1 MNLITNKKIKKIL
14 YILLIITIL
23 GLFVIPTSTSGVII
37 TPNGMQQI
45 QKDLG
50 FSSNTDESRGGK
62 LFRPIAQLLAFVADL
77 SIELAQQFLWDGS
90 TINEK
95 NEYHIY
101 IGPATIFTGKIPRIR
116 C

>member
-1 MNLITNKKIKKIL
+1 MNLITNKKLTKTLMLIVVFVMIFTFIL
-14 YILLIITIL
+14 
-23 GLFVIPTSTSGVII
+23 
-37 TPNGMQQI
+37 PNYSLAKAKSQDE
-45 QKDLG
+45 KD
-50 FSSNTDESRGGK
+50 GGK
-62 LFRPIAQLLAFVADL
+62 LFRPIAQLLAFVSDL

-101 IGPATIFTGKIPRIR
+101 IGPATIFTGKIPRVR

>member
-1 MNLITNKKIKKIL
+1 MNLITNKKLTKTSMLIVVFVLIFTFIL
-14 YILLIITIL
+14 
-23 GLFVIPTSTSGVII
+23 
-37 TPNGMQQI
+37 PNYSLAKSQDE
-45 QKDLG
+45 KD
-50 FSSNTDESRGGK
+50 GGK
-62 LFRPIAQLLAFVADL
+62 LFRPKAQLLAFVSDL

>member
-1 MNLITNKKIKKIL
+1 MNLITNKKLTKTL
-14 YILLIITIL
+14 MLTVV
-23 GLFVIPTSTSGVII
+23 FVMIFTFIM
-37 TPNGMQQI
+37 PNYSI
-45 QKDLG
+45 AK
-50 FSSNTDESRGGK
+50 SNDENLGGK

-90 TINEK
+90 TINEENGYK
-95 NEYHIY
+95 VY

>member
-1 MNLITNKKIKKIL
+1 MNLITNKLTKTLMLIVVFVLIFTFIL
-14 YILLIITIL
+14 
-23 GLFVIPTSTSGVII
+23 
-37 TPNGMQQI
+37 PNYSLAKSQDE
-45 QKDLG
+45 KD
-50 FSSNTDESRGGK
+50 GGK
-62 LFRPIAQLLAFVADL
+62 LFRPIAQLLAFVSDL

>member
-1 MNLITNKKIKKIL
+1 MNLITNKKLTKTL
-14 YILLIITIL
+14 MLTVV
-23 GLFVIPTSTSGVII
+23 FVMIFTFIM
-37 TPNGMQQI
+37 PNYSLAKSQ
-45 QKDLG
+45 
-50 FSSNTDESRGGK
+50 DEKEGGK

-90 TINEK
+90 TINEENGYK
-95 NEYHIY
+95 VY

>member
-1 MNLITNKKIKKIL
+1 MNLITNKKLTKTLMLIVVFVLIFTFIL
-14 YILLIITIL
+14 
-23 GLFVIPTSTSGVII
+23 
-37 TPNGMQQI
+37 PNYSLAKEAEE
-45 QKDLG
+45 KD
-50 FSSNTDESRGGK
+50 GGK
-62 LFRPIAQLLAFVADL
+62 LFRPIAQLLAFVSDL

>member
-1 MNLITNKKIKKIL
+1 MNLITNKKLTKTLMLIVVFIMIFTFIL
-14 YILLIITIL
+14 
-23 GLFVIPTSTSGVII
+23 
-37 TPNGMQQI
+37 PNYSLAKLQDE
-45 QKDLG
+45 KD
-50 FSSNTDESRGGK
+50 GGK
-62 LFRPIAQLLAFVADL
+62 LFRPIAQLLALFADL